1 MQDYI
6 SAFIAAVAIIVA
18 LTNSLTSTRTS
29 AFNDL
34 KSVVEV
40 LKTTIS
46 ENKLSIA
53 QLQSDLSTERKLRMQ
68 YEDYIHALIGQ
79 MKDNKIIPLEMGIF
93 VTKEK

>member
-34 KSVVEV
+34 KVVVEE
-40 LKTTIS
+40 LRATIA
-46 ENKLSIA
+46 ENKVTITQMQKDVA
-53 QLQSDLSTERKLRMQ
+53 TERRLRMQ

-79 MKDNKIIPLEMGIF
+79 MKDNAIVPLDMKNY
-93 VTKEK
+93 VTKE